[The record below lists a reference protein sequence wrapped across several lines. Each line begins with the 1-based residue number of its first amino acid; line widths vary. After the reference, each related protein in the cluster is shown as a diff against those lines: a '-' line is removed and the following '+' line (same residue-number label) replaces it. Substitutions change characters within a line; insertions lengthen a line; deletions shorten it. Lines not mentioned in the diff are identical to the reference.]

1 MAVTANIKGT
11 SFNEGGGVT
20 FTSNTGTFDKGQLV
34 SGGINQNTMALP
46 ADSAKFHND
55 ALTLSIS
62 VGATT
67 ATLVAATPNRS
78 VEVLSYTI
86 VTDSAT
92 TVTWQSN
99 GNSLSGG
106 MTLAANGGI
115 SSNIGDTTLFT
126 NAGEALKLT
135 NSAGNVNGHLT
146 YRIV

>member
-34 SGGINQNTMALP
+34 SGGINQSTMALP

-67 ATLVAATPNRS
+67 GTLVAATPNRS
-78 VEVLSYTI
+78 VEVLRLMAVFLQI
-86 VTDSAT
+86 
-92 TVTWQSN
+92 
-99 GNSLSGG
+99 LE
-106 MTLAANGGI
+106 TLPCLQMRAKPLN
-115 SSNIGDTTLFT
+115 
-126 NAGEALKLT
+126 
-135 NSAGNVNGHLT
+135 
-146 YRIV
+146 